1 METQAEAMLAAL
13 DRHIRN
19 YPEVR
24 AEAKRVLRETRE
36 QADVIQ
42 DSIERRG
49 GDMSILELGQPAATD
64 QSLSG
69 AFVGTEATK
78 GAMTKL
84 SGYNIIIAAAADA
97 AGDSETRAVCEEILR
112 KEEAMAQ
119 WLKNYVAS
127 VTGEYLGHEKSFRDV
142 EEALRDVEPSKFFK
156 R

>member
-1 METQAEAMLAAL
+1 ME
-13 DRHIRN
+13 
-19 YPEVR
+19 V
-24 AEAKRVLRETRE
+24 
-36 QADVIQ
+36 
-42 DSIERRG
+42 
-49 GDMSILELGQPAATD
+49 GQPAAKD

-84 SGYNIIIAAAADA
+84 SGYNIIIAAAAHA

-127 VTGEYLGHEKSFRDV
+127 ATGEYLVHEKSFRDV
-142 EEALRDVEPSKFFK
+142 EEFLRDVEPSRFFK